1 MNVHLP
7 TNNLILVLPYQPER
21 WHCSLVGM
29 EGPKASSDDWAV
41 TSRTTVDNV
50 DPSHIQGE
58 DTCGILDGS
67 FLELLG
73 AASKLRGDSQSPRLS
88 SAVSEAKHL
97 RASPLYTCML
107 QRWTP
112 HVSIN
117 TFGLP
122 SYHHLN
128 CKYEAYFYCRYEVLR
143 TSGHLKGVCFCVFF
157 IIWSGCLLYTL
168 LLKLH
173 PLSSSFQ
180 STFFVF
186 ELQTLVAENLFGKV
200 LTFSAEDLS
209 PVILVAKK
217 LQKTRALA
225 VSVYPGVHQTAT
237 EKTICRCSSSIR
249 WI

>member
-1 MNVHLP
+1 
-7 TNNLILVLPYQPER
+7 
-21 WHCSLVGM
+21 M

-58 DTCGILDGS
+58 DTCGMLDGS
-67 FLELLG
+67 FLELHR
-73 AASKLRGDSQSPRLS
+73 AAGKLRGDSQSPRLS

-143 TSGHLKGVCFCVFF
+143 TSGHLKGVWFCVFLSSDQDAF
-157 IIWSGCLLYTL
+157 FTLCCWNCIHRL
-168 LLKLH
+168 LL
-173 PLSSSFQ
+173 S
-180 STFFVF
+180 
-186 ELQTLVAENLFGKV
+186 
-200 LTFSAEDLS
+200 
-209 PVILVAKK
+209 
-217 LQKTRALA
+217 RAL
-225 VSVYPGVHQTAT
+225 SL
-237 EKTICRCSSSIR
+237 CSSSKHL
-249 WI
+249 